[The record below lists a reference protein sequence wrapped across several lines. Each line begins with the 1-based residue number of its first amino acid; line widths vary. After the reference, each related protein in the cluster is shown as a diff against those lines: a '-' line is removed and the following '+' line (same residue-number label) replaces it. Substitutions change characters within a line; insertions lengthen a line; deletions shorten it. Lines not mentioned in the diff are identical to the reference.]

1 MGQGLDYLRMAA
13 DSGYAPAQHTLAEL
27 QSELRPSLGP
37 MEALHS
43 VPITL
48 RNGSSS
54 SSSAN
59 SVDAEVDDD
68 AEIVDG
74 PDLNG
79 FD

>member
-1 MGQGLDYLRMAA
+1 MAA

-54 SSSAN
+54 STSSSSAN